1 MTAVESRPSVAQ
13 APARLALFI
22 RSLKGNGAERSMAN
36 LAAALSARGH
46 AVDLVL
52 VRASGPFLKQL
63 PPDVRVIDLNVRTP
77 FGAWTTA
84 WRRPATFRALAPAL
98 LDPRA
103 PVTLGAIPGLAD
115 YLRRERPAALLSAL
129 DYGNIAAVAAESL
142 ARSGAR
148 IVLSQRNHFSSDA
161 DAATDPRIRRAGPL
175 IRAFYPRADAV
186 VAVSRGVAEDIARV
200 AGLPPERV
208 RTIYNAVVGPGFEQA
223 AAAPLDHPWFADGAP
238 PVILGVGKLKPQK
251 DFPTLLR
258 AFARLRAET
267 PARLVILG
275 EGPDRA
281 ALESLARDLGIAAD
295 VGFPGFQDNPFRW
308 MARANLFVLSS
319 AFEGL
324 PGVLVQAIACGC
336 PVVATDCPSGP
347 REILEDG
354 RHGPLVPVG
363 DVDAMAEA
371 MARRLGEPRGSEALK
386 RRGAFFS
393 WDTAADAY
401 LDVLLGPLA
410 EAPGRA

>member
-36 LAAALSARGH
+36 LAAALSERGH

-63 PPDVRVIDLNVRTP
+63 SPSVRVVNLNVRTP
-77 FGAWTTA
+77 LGAWTTA
-84 WRRPATFRALAPAL
+84 WRNPATFRALLPAL

-103 PVTLGAIPGLAD
+103 PVTLGAIPGLAR
-115 YLRRERPAALLSAL
+115 YLARERPAALLSAL

-142 ARSGAR
+142 ALSGAR
-148 IVLSQRNHFSSDA
+148 VVLSQRNHFSSDA
-161 DAATDPRIRRAGPL
+161 EAAEDSRVARARPL

-186 VAVSRGVAEDIARV
+186 VAVSHGVADDIARV
-200 AGLPPERV
+200 AGLAPERV
-208 RTIYNAVVGPGFEQA
+208 RTIYNAVVGPGFEQQA
-223 AAAPLDHPWFADGAP
+223 EAPLDHPWFAEGAP

-258 AFARLRAET
+258 AFARLRLSS

-281 ALESLARDLGIAAD
+281 ALERLAAELGIAAD
-295 VGFPGFQDNPFRW
+295 VAFPGFQDNPFRF
-308 MARANLFVLSS
+308 MTRADLFVLSS

-324 PGVLVQAIACGC
+324 PGVLVQALACGC

-363 DVDAMAEA
+363 DVEALAEA
-371 MARRLGEPRGSEALK
+371 MARRLAAPRDSDGLK

-393 WDTAADAY
+393 WDAAANAY
-401 LDVLLGPLA
+401 LDVLLGPLPP
-410 EAPGRA
+410 EPRRA